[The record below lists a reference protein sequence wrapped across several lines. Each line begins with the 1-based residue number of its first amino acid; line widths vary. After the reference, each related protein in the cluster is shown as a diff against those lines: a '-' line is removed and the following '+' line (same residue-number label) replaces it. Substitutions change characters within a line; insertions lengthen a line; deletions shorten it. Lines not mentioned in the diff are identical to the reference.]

1 MLTPQRIDL
10 YQPLVNTRV
19 GPPPLTLRVGTTPN
33 VDNLVGGVP
42 HNIMKI
48 ETYVLLSALPSDMQ
62 ERVKLAIQTLLAG
75 R

>member
-1 MLTPQRIDL
+1 
-10 YQPLVNTRV
+10 
-19 GPPPLTLRVGTTPN
+19 
-33 VDNLVGGVP
+33 
-42 HNIMKI
+42 MKI